1 MSRSMMEPFYENSEE
16 PKADKGRELF
26 SYIWVMTS
34 EGTDDAL

>member
-26 SYIWVMTS
+26 SYIW
-34 EGTDDAL
+34 GDDVRGYR